1 MFELGNVVMHPSAG
15 VCRIADIREEKFT
28 EKKRMYYVL
37 NPIEEMNRST
47 IYVPV
52 DTEKVQL
59 RKLLT
64 KEEIETVIE
73 KATQNE
79 IEWITNPNFRKAE
92 YTELLHSGDLS
103 KVIALIVCL
112 HKQKV
117 KLFADGKK
125 YPANDERILHEA
137 ERKIYQEFS
146 HALKI
151 KKEEIPQYIMNSM
164 KRISN
169 HSEQRLFCEE
179 ILCFIQE
186 KA

>member
-151 KKEEIPQYIMNSM
+151 KKEEIPQYIMNKM
-164 KRISN
+164 AIT
-169 HSEQRLFCEE
+169 
-179 ILCFIQE
+179 I
-186 KA
+186 